1 MQAFFKDGKC
11 YFLYDNVNDFIYLAN
26 TNGSFWYGSKY
37 RSDTTP
43 LNNGACSIGAGSI
56 VRGSSSDTLTLT
68 NMTFYKSW
76 FTGFDWIRMYSQDR
90 GGNDDPQPWDP
101 PKGWINAW

>member
-1 MQAFFKDGKC
+1 MQAYFVAGQC
-11 YFLYDNVNDFIYLAN
+11 YFLYDNVNDYIYLAN

-37 RSDTTP
+37 RSVPAP
-43 LNNGACSIGAGSI
+43 LDNGACSIGAGTI
-56 VRGSSSDTLTLT
+56 VRGSSSDTLTFT

-76 FTGFDWIRMYSQDR
+76 FTGFGWIRMYSQDR